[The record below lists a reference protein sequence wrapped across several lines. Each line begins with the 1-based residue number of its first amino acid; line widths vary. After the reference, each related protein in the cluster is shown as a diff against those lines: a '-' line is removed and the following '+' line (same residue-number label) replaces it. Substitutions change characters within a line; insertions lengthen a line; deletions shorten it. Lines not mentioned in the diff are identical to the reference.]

1 MQKKIIIG
9 FIFLVFMT
17 GCQKESQEW
26 NPIFENTSFDYLNT
40 EIERSIS
47 IIDEASSET
56 LKDNDE
62 ALQEKLRQAKSR
74 LLELKGYYL
83 PLTTIRHKIYDAERF
98 YKLKDIKKTEN
109 LLNDSKSILKTVDS
123 AAKNQEFDKV
133 ILELE
138 SMIDKTILSLDD
150 KPGSTTYN
158 NMKTLG
164 EHINLMLAKGDLVL
178 SGVEF
183 SR

>member
-1 MQKKIIIG
+1 MQKKIILG
-9 FIFLVFMT
+9 FILLAFMT

-26 NPIFENTSFDYLNT
+26 NPIFENTSFDYLYT

-56 LKDNDE
+56 LKGNE
-62 ALQEKLRQAKSR
+62 GAINEKLNQAKNS
-74 LLELKGYYL
+74 LLEIKGYYL
-83 PLTTIRHKIYDAERF
+83 PLTTVRHKIYDAERF
-98 YKLKDIKKTEN
+98 LKLKEIKKTEN
-109 LLNDSKSILKTVDS
+109 LLTDSKSILKSIDS
-123 AAKNQEFDKV
+123 AAKNQVFDKV

-150 KPGSTTYN
+150 KSKSTTYN

-164 EHINLMLAKGDLVL
+164 EHINLMLSKGDLVL